1 MESITTS
8 QRGLMVLGVV
18 LFLIGA
24 GAGFGV
30 GFGVYHDQTKTVTR
44 AGTPTSARRTLT
56 PAQTQ
61 SRNQLLSC
69 MADHGVK
76 WPSVP
81 AGPQI
86 GKPPPGVSQAKYN
99 AAFGACFR
107 TPKAGTSATTSP

>member
-1 MESITTS
+1 MESVTTS

-30 GFGVYHDQTKTVTR
+30 GFGVYHDQTKTVVAT
-44 AGTPTSARRTLT
+44 TPTGATRKLT

-61 SRNQLLSC
+61 ARNQLLSC

-76 WPSVP
+76 WPSAPV
-81 AGPQI
+81 GSQL
-86 GKPPPGVSQAKYN
+86 GTPPPGVSRAKYN
-99 AAFGACFR
+99 AAFGACYKR
-107 TPKAGTSATTSP
+107 DGTSATTTP